1 MQQIIYRCAISWK
14 IKGKLGFQKMADL
27 SARRYMVAVQFT
39 YSGIHMSGLISVRQ
53 RWPKLTCYD
62 NLFTCLSSFFV
73 LFEFT
78 IIIETDSFTI
88 ALQKFMAR
96 RGAIWE
102 QNKQNKT
109 NNKTNFVGS
118 NIELQKTMNEMDHG
132 KIKIFFQENYTDS
145 IVRYKKILT
154 KKRNELKRSKTT

>member
-1 MQQIIYRCAISWK
+1 
-14 IKGKLGFQKMADL
+14 
-27 SARRYMVAVQFT
+27 
-39 YSGIHMSGLISVRQ
+39 
-53 RWPKLTCYD
+53 
-62 NLFTCLSSFFV
+62 
-73 LFEFT
+73 
-78 IIIETDSFTI
+78 
-88 ALQKFMAR
+88 MAR
-96 RGAIWE
+96 KGAIWE

>member
-1 MQQIIYRCAISWK
+1 MCHKLNNKREIRIPKNGRLVSKKVHGSSSIHLFRHWYVWTNLCKTKMTKTQMLQQS
-14 IKGKLGFQKMADL
+14 L
-27 SARRYMVAVQFT
+27 YM
-39 YSGIHMSGLISVRQ
+39 S
-53 RWPKLTCYD
+53 P
-62 NLFTCLSSFFV
+62 SFFV
-73 LFEFT
+73 HFEFT
-78 IIIETDSFTI
+78 IIIDTDSFTI

-118 NIELQKTMNEMDHG
+118 NIELQKTLNEMDYC

-145 IVRYKKILT
+145 IVQYKKVLT